1 MALPLPSSRSRP
13 VRLLRALAGAACI
26 SCAWPVLAAS
36 SQGSQAAA
44 PAARID
50 GAPLLGFSVESCWR
64 MARASDP
71 SARRSATLEAL
82 IANRLLAGEA
92 RKRFGEAALWS
103 GQRVGFAREVSI
115 DDQLV
120 STLRSLY
127 GKEMELALQQL
138 PGSSLDSM
146 LRPAA
151 PLTEA
156 QLDTVFGKPGA
167 LQLDTSLGE
176 AQLAQAAR
184 LVLLRFAKPD
194 GGEGSITLADVARRQ
209 NVQGRVALFARQREV
224 MLQQARQQVA
234 SWYVLDWSTRRFGAA
249 AVADLRRV
257 LADQGDV
264 QALARLH
271 GMGDDQHAGSRLLD
285 TLAAQVGAAQ
295 VRDYYARHRE
305 DFVRIERVRARH
317 IRLPDE
323 AAARRVAAA
332 LAAGADFAGLA
343 RRHSSA
349 PDAANGGSLGWVP
362 HEGKPGWLAQ
372 LLFTQA
378 PGQVSAPV
386 RTPAAPGR
394 QAPWEIVLVEERVQ
408 GYQAADSES
417 VRYVAS
423 RAVAREVAATQLAA
437 LRSELLRKAR
447 IEIVQAGM
455 DWEGPA

>member
-1 MALPLPSSRSRP
+1 MIRAPLL
-13 VRLLRALAGAACI
+13 RLLRLLAGAACVA
-26 SCAWPVLAAS
+26 CAWPAVAAS
-36 SQGSQAAA
+36 GQAVPASASASA

-50 GAPLLGFSVESCWR
+50 GSPLLAFSVESSWR

-71 SARRSATLEAL
+71 AAQRGATLDTL
-82 IANRLLAGEA
+82 IVNRLLAAEA

-120 STLRSLY
+120 SSLRSLY
-127 GKEMELALQQL
+127 GKEMEQDLQQL
-138 PGSSLDSM
+138 QGAGLDSL
-146 LRPAA
+146 LRPAP
-151 PLTEA
+151 PLSDAE
-156 QLDTVFGKPGA
+156 LDAVFGKPGA
-167 LQLDTSLGE
+167 LLLDYSLSE
-176 AQLAQAAR
+176 AQLAQAGK
-184 LVLLRFAKPD
+184 LVLLRFSKPG
-194 GGEGSITLADVARRQ
+194 GGEGSISLADVARRQ
-209 NVQGRVALFARQREV
+209 NVQGRVALFARRREL
-224 MLQQARQQVA
+224 MLEQARQQVA
-234 SWYVLDWSTRRFGAA
+234 AWYALDWSARRFGAA

-264 QALARLH
+264 QAMMRLH

-285 TLAAQVGAAQ
+285 TLAGQVGAQQ

-317 IRLPDE
+317 IRLADE
-323 AAARRVAAA
+323 ATAHKVAAA
-332 LAAGADFAGLA
+332 LAGGADFAALA
-343 RRHSSA
+343 RRHSIA
-349 PDAANGGSLGWVP
+349 PDGADGGSLGWVR

-372 LLFTQA
+372 LLFMQA

-386 RTPAAPGR
+386 RTPAGPGA

-423 RAVAREVAATQLAA
+423 RALAREMAAAQLAA
-437 LRSELLRKAR
+437 LRAEVLRKAR
-447 IEIVQAGM
+447 IEISRAGTA
-455 DWEGPA
+455 GRGLA